1 MVPGFRSAPLGSVT
15 LITALA
21 SFESGATF
29 SEVAVTVSVS
39 PIRMR
44 SSSCLTSVSF
54 VSTFTVVTISA
65 AAGSLGSTGVGP
77 TVPGSAGWG
86 LSGSFGSGLASS
98 PTITMLSGGKGV
110 AGSAVSPGSRPSSG
124 LP

>member
-1 MVPGFRSAPLGSVT
+1 MVPGFRSMPVGRVT

-21 SFESGATF
+21 NFESGALLV
-29 SEVAVTVSVS
+29 EVAVTVKMS
-39 PIRMR
+39 PTRMR
-44 SSSCLTSVSF
+44 SSSCSSKLSLC
-54 VSTFTVVTISA
+54 STFTVVSISA

-77 TVPGSAGWG
+77 TVPGSAGCG
-86 LSGSFGSGLASS
+86 LSGSAGSGLASS
-98 PTITMLSGGKGV
+98 PTTTMFSGGKGV